1 MILSHNDNPA
11 LDDAFG
17 QDAFLAEV
25 CTQISTC
32 VPPKGIG
39 INGYWGTG
47 KTSALLQVYRHLT
60 NELPYGEN
68 STPGTPSQNHDGS
81 ILPVWFEAWRYQHE
95 SLPIVALLN
104 EIRQQLGL
112 WAAFQQKAKKLGS
125 VALLGAISAFDE
137 TVKAASGGLL
147 KPEFGKIQQIG
158 NTWEKERFQKPL
170 EGQVI
175 RTLMQEAIQEIL
187 KSKEKNKLVIFIDDL
202 DRCEPATALRL
213 MEGIKI
219 YLSLNNCVIVFG
231 MDQRQ
236 VERALAT
243 ALALPGGND
252 AVPDTAYYA
261 GEYLEKICQD
271 IIHLPLANQQQ
282 KSYYLHRLL
291 LDILE
296 SGENSRAKGFAD
308 QLQKITDEHDC
319 LPANPRKIKALANR
333 LASMIRRH
341 TSAAEATDSSPTLL
355 EAKLCFIVA
364 ILYCFHRS
372 VYEQLQRRPEY
383 IQDVL
388 AYAGDSDTTQEKYS
402 PMKGI
407 RPSMNG
413 SNELPVNPS
422 DSNVFRLHQLL
433 VEMETITAEEIK
445 PFVVL

>member
-17 QDAFLAEV
+17 HDAFLAEV
-25 CTQISTC
+25 CKQISTC
-32 VPPKGIG
+32 TPPKGIG

-47 KTSALLQVYRHLT
+47 KTSALLQVYYHLT
-60 NELPYGEN
+60 NELPYGGKPTTD
-68 STPGTPSQNHDGS
+68 TPPQYHDKN

-112 WAAFQQKAKKLGS
+112 WATFQQKAKKLGS

-187 KSKEKNKLVIFIDDL
+187 KSKKKNKLVIFIDDL

-236 VERALAT
+236 VERALA
-243 ALALPGGND
+243 AVLALPGGND
-252 AVPDTAYYA
+252 AVPNTAYYA
-261 GEYLEKICQD
+261 SEYLEKICQD
-271 IIHLPLANQQQ
+271 IIHLPLANKEE
-282 KSYYLHRLL
+282 KSKYLHKLL
-291 LDILE
+291 LDIFEGGANL
-296 SGENSRAKGFAD
+296 RQKAFAN
-308 QLQKITDEHDC
+308 LLRNITDKHDC

-333 LASMIRRH
+333 LASMIRRYPR
-341 TSAAEATDSSPTLL
+341 AAEATDQPPTLL
-355 EAKLCFIVA
+355 EARLCFIVA

-372 VYEQLQRRPEY
+372 VYEQLQRRPSY
-383 IQDVL
+383 IESVIAFAQ
-388 AYAGDSDTTQEKYS
+388 DSDTNKDIYS

-407 RPSMNG
+407 QPSMDTSG
-413 SNELPVNPS
+413 ELPVNPS
-422 DSNVFRLHQLL
+422 DSNVFRLHELL
-433 VEMETITAEEIK
+433 KKIGTITVEEIK

>member
-1 MILSHNDNPA
+1 MKFSHNDNPA

-17 QDAFLAEV
+17 HDAFLAEV
-25 CTQISTC
+25 CSQISTC
-32 VPPKGIG
+32 TPPKGIG

-60 NELPYGEN
+60 NELPNGEN
-68 STPGTPSQNHDGS
+68 PTPGARTRNYDDS

-137 TVKAASGGLL
+137 TVKAVSGGLL

-175 RTLMQEAIQEIL
+175 RTLMQEAIHEIL
-187 KSKEKNKLVIFIDDL
+187 KSKKKKKLVIFIDDL

-236 VERALAT
+236 VERALAA

-252 AVPDTAYYA
+252 AMSDTAYYA

-296 SGENSRAKGFAD
+296 GGAT
-308 QLQKITDEHDC
+308 LQKAFANQLLLVTDQDDC

-341 TSAAEATDSSPTLL
+341 TSAAKATDPPLNLL